1 MTNKKDSYWRA
12 RVKLKYPQIHDT
24 EVSNMSYIHL
34 TIEKR
39 SQIEILRKER
49 YSVHKIAS

>member
-1 MTNKKDSYWRA
+1 
-12 RVKLKYPQIHDT
+12 
-24 EVSNMSYIHL
+24 MSYIHL